1 MALNNGS
8 ILVWGMRGNA
18 YFSND
23 NGASWSKSETNS
35 DLSISG
41 CTQLEDG
48 RIVLAGLSGSVLV
61 SSDGGK
67 TFTAT
72 VRPDRLSF
80 ATASSGPDNTVLLYG
95 DPCILPHTL
104 NN

>member
-1 MALNNGS
+1 
-8 ILVWGMRGNA
+8 
-18 YFSND
+18 
-23 NGASWSKSETNS
+23 
-35 DLSISG
+35 
-41 CTQLEDG
+41 
-48 RIVLAGLSGSVLV
+48 LAGLSGSVLV

-80 ATASSGPDNTVLLYG
+80 ATASSGPDDTVLLYG
-95 DPCILPHTL
+95 DPGILPHTL